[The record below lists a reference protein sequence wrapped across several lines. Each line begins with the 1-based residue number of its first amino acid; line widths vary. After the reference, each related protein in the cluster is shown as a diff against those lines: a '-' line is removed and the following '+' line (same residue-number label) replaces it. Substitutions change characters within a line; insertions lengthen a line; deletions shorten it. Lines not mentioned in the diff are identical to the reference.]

1 MMRGREDCPGEGKRR
16 AVPPV
21 MVKTGTLRLAGI
33 LVLMVTMGAAGLQ
46 AREERGGTVAP
57 DGMVTA
63 EEEGAV
69 VGQAGEG
76 EADEEIA
83 GELTGLAGKP
93 LPLFG
98 VKRAIIQPLI
108 GAAFVTPWI
117 VHLAVSGDR
126 SKKFFKRADEVA
138 LYLATPLAMSLSV
151 TMAGWLIDYRTYNF
165 FAGFGISTGLSYL
178 GGGAGQL
185 FCAIFLIAPGWWE
198 GRSMRTYYII
208 ATSFSGFFSVIG
220 SIGGDFLGKLV
231 SRRRVRLQAAL
242 VQGGRD
248 GLTVGVPLPL
258 VAPGG
263 RDGGVT
269 VSLPILYY
277 RF

>member
-16 AVPPV
+16 AVPPARV
-21 MVKTGTLRLAGI
+21 MTGALRLVGMLLIMA
-33 LVLMVTMGAAGLQ
+33 TMGDAGLQ

-57 DGMVTA
+57 PGMVTA
-63 EEEGAV
+63 EDAGSV
-69 VGQAGEG
+69 VGQAGAG

-83 GELTGLAGKP
+83 GESAALIRKP

-98 VKRAIIQPLI
+98 VKRGIIQPLI

-126 SKKFFKRADEVA
+126 SKKFFKRADELA

-165 FAGFGISTGLSYL
+165 FAGFGISTGLGYFL
-178 GGGAGQL
+178 GGMGQL
-185 FCAIFLIAPGWWE
+185 FTAIFLIAPGWWD
-198 GRSMRTYYII
+198 GRSMRTYYIV
-208 ATSFSGFFSVIG
+208 ATAFSGWITIVAT
-220 SIGGDFLGKLV
+220 IGGDILGKML
-231 SRRRVRLQAAL
+231 SRKRARLQAAL

-248 GLTVGVPLPL
+248 GLSMGVPLPL

-263 RDGGVT
+263 RDGGVI
-269 VSLPILYY
+269 VSLPLLYY